1 MLRRVRRSGSRVVRH
16 YQPGKTG
23 RERERDKAR
32 PAPLNTMARLWTQP
46 QVPVALGSV
55 GSDPVS
61 ASNVSFTLGSDRL
74 VWFWFCH
81 VSFTHRSSDGLGS
94 SLLITS
100 ASHKE
105 VSVSHKE
112 VSVSHKEV
120 SVSHTGVSIQG
131 KDTDEVP
138 QNKKRTLMKCLRIR
152 KGHR

>member
-1 MLRRVRRSGSRVVRH
+1 
-16 YQPGKTG
+16 
-23 RERERDKAR
+23 
-32 PAPLNTMARLWTQP
+32 MARLWTQP

-81 VSFTHRSSDGLGS
+81 VSFTQRSSDGLGS
-94 SLLITS
+94 SLLRTS
-100 ASHKE
+100 A
-105 VSVSHKE
+105 SHKE

-120 SVSHTGVSIQG
+120 SVSHTGVSLQG

-138 QNKKRTLMKCLRIR
+138 QNKKRRLMKCLSTRKDTDEMPQQGKKRTQVKCVGIR
-152 KGHR
+152 KGQ